1 MVNIVAR
8 IGHNILLAA
17 FAIMNIALIVQ
28 MI

>member
-17 FAIMNIALIVQ
+17 FAFLNVAFIVK